1 MIKQM
6 KIRVK
11 TLAPVIISSSND
23 STVMTESESYIRGSI
38 LRGVL
43 AQAFIRKKHLEEG
56 AEKDRDFAFLFLG
69 GIRFI
74 HAYLMEDGKRAMPVP
89 KSLQKAKT
97 GKQVLD
103 LLQQAPEAGYK
114 KITGFGVIDKGTE
127 LVRVDAE
134 KEINFHMS
142 RGLPGERLSGS
153 SMEGGVFNY
162 ESISAGQVFE
172 GLLIGDEQAL
182 ALLAGVLGR
191 NEISCRLGK
200 SHFTE
205 YGLCSIRL
213 ENMESLPEVE
223 IPGHTLY
230 CRLDTPLLSYGLPEN
245 GRELLEEVLDT
256 IRAETG
262 KKDLALGSIYAAAF
276 DTARFISV
284 WGMKSPALY
293 GLDAGSVFAVKA
305 ESPWTREEA
314 EALENLLY
322 DGVGADREDGFG
334 QIRLWNEKIS
344 ALGSGKEKRAEKPVS
359 LNTEVRRRA
368 HHILMR
374 RILEKV
380 KIQAYDDVRSVQKL
394 DGMTHVFSRL
404 ENMLGYRDHLDD
416 APERFQR
423 KFEDNLR
430 VHSRMDKHLEDIKLH
445 GRSLSEYLKEGVTPE
460 NPDDFTKGILENLPG
475 ELGFILTG
483 EDKGAIFYEY
493 WLWFFR
499 HGRKLSVKAAK
510 EED

>member
-213 ENMESLPEVE
+213 GNMESLPEVE

-230 CRLDTPLLSYGLPEN
+230 CRLDTPLLSYGLSAN
-245 GRELLEEVLDT
+245 GRGMLEKVLAD
-256 IRAETG
+256 IRSETG
-262 KKDLALGSIYAAAF
+262 KKDLSLGKIFGAPF

-284 WGMKSPALY
+284 WGMKSPQLY
-293 GLDAGSVFAVKA
+293 GLEAGSVFAVQA
-305 ESPWTREEA
+305 ESPWTKAEM
-314 EALENLLY
+314 EALEILLY
-322 DGVGADREDGFG
+322 DGFGADREDGFG

-344 ALGSGKEKRAEKPVS
+344 CLGSSRENQVEKPAV
-359 LNTEVRRRA
+359 LNEEVIRRA

-380 KIQAYDDVRSVQKL
+380 KIQAYDDVKSVQKL

-404 ENMLGYRDHLDD
+404 ENMLGYRNHLGD
-416 APERFQR
+416 APKRFQ
-423 KFEDNLR
+423 KKSKDNLSD
-430 VHSRMDKHLEDIKLH
+430 HSRMDKHLEDIKLK
-445 GRSLSEYLKEGVTPE
+445 GKTLSEYLEDGNMPE
-460 NPDDFTKGILENLPG
+460 EPEDFALRIPKDLASD
-475 ELGFILTG
+475 LGFMLTE
-483 EDKGAIFYEY
+483 EDRESVFYEY